1 MSQEKRAK
9 STQGRVGSIDLR
21 IGINLLGEQGLVLLM
36 QYIKAKSQ
44 RRDTMP
50 GGRDI
55 TTPNPSLYSFHEKEA
70 QLWQTRSSVSTRQHK
85 TTI

>member
-50 GGRDI
+50 GGRD
-55 TTPNPSLYSFHEKEA
+55 TNTPYPPLYSFHEKEA